1 MTDDKRCWW
10 CGDSA
15 IYRDYH
21 DTEWGVPLRDERRLF
36 ELLCLEG
43 AQAGLSWL
51 TILQKRPRY
60 RAVFDQFDAAK
71 MANYGDAKIAELL
84 ADPGI
89 VRNRLKVGGFVKNAR
104 AYLTLRESG
113 ATFADYLWDFV
124 DGAPLQNN
132 WAAAAQVPDATPL
145 SERLSKDLK
154 QRGFVFVGGTICYAF
169 MQSAGLVNDH
179 LTDCFRHRQLGGG

>member
-1 MTDDKRCWW
+1 M
-10 CGDSA
+10 
-15 IYRDYH
+15 YRDYH

-71 MANYGDAKIAELL
+71 MANYDDAKIAELL

-132 WAAAAQVPDATPL
+132 WTAAAQVPDATPL